1 MQRPVTSRATATR
14 SRRVTEDGGTGASQS
29 SDRRRPGLMVDVERT
44 VCHDTCPD
52 SSHPGSHH
60 LDRRHVLCSRG
71 TAAGTGAL
79 DLPTRL
85 ACGSAFSDVFSCGSG
100 CRSWHCLSRLAMVFI
115 GYGGFAVL
123 PSNISLMMT
132 VGVLMAAIFTY
143 IYGVPWQQFRR
154 TVARADWPGA
164 EHRIRRIRQ
173 LVGLNL
179 LLGLATVVLA
189 AAGAYFS

>member
-1 MQRPVTSRATATR
+1 MSLALTFHILAAIIWIGGMFFAHVVLRPS
-14 SRRVTEDGGTGASQS
+14 AS
-29 SDRRRPGLMVDVERT
+29 
-44 VCHDTCPD
+44 
-52 SSHPGSHH
+52 
-60 LDRRHVLCSRG
+60 
-71 TAAGTGAL
+71 AL

-85 ACGSAFSDVFSCGSG
+85 ALWDRVLGRFFMWVWLSIAALLLSG
-100 CRSWHCLSRLAMVFI
+100 FAMVFI

-123 PSNISLMMT
+123 PPNISLMMT

-143 IYGVPWQQFRR
+143 IYFVPWQRFRR
-154 TVARADWPGA
+154 GVAAADWPGA
-164 EHRIRRIRQ
+164 EHGIRKIRR